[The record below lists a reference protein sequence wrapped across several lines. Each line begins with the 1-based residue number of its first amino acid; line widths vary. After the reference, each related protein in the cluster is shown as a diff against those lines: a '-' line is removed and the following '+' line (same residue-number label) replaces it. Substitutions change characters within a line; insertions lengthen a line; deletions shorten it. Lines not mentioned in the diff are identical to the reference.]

1 MDSNAG
7 IGISMEECKPQDAQD
22 ARLEVL
28 KSAARR
34 LNEAVAS
41 EITAV
46 EAAVND
52 LTANQKDQIQYL
64 NAEQKRLSKENEAMK
79 ATNLAL
85 HQTAR

>member
-1 MDSNAG
+1 
-7 IGISMEECKPQDAQD
+7 MEECKPQDAQD

-64 NAEQKRLSKENEAMK
+64 NAEQKRLSKENEAIGK
-79 ATNLAL
+79 KYGK
-85 HQTAR
+85 